1 MLEKNEIVI
10 YLSHYKDRTKG
21 INLPNFKATV
31 EIKHRKISDLINVIF
46 EKSQIPRLKGQ
57 HLLVII
63 VQPKKR
69 SKTLTGC

>member
-46 EKSQIPRLKGQ
+46 EKKSNTTTQGSTPTRN
-57 HLLVII
+57 H
-63 VQPKKR
+63 R
-69 SKTLTGC
+69 TA